1 MLVAPWR
8 TRKAREPNGIPGARR
23 ATILPMCRMIA
34 APLGLSGRLLI
45 DPFLR
50 MAQGLN
56 MLNERN
62 TKLGEWTHV
71 HGWGAVYEEAG
82 QLRAVRS
89 TEACWDDSLLRT
101 LRDRR
106 VFLLHARKASAG
118 GKTLE
123 NTHPFECEIA
133 GARWFF
139 CHNGTVRDPLPD
151 PLTPTEGSTDSE
163 KLFGL
168 LQPYIDQDD
177 VLAGLHAV
185 YGGIHA
191 FTSLNSFLLGPDD
204 LWTVCLH
211 TENPDYY
218 TLTLAETDDGPIVS
232 SEPLGELAGDRTAIP
247 NGTAL
252 RIDRWSGAIEMYTL
266 D

>member
-1 MLVAPWR
+1 
-8 TRKAREPNGIPGARR
+8 
-23 ATILPMCRMIA
+23 MCRMIA

-62 TKLGEWTHV
+62 TEFGKITHGD
-71 HGWGAVYEEAG
+71 GWGAVYEDEG
-82 QLRAVRS
+82 RMKSLRGLRP
-89 TEACWDDSLLRT
+89 CWDDPAIKTLL
-101 LRDRR
+101 DKS
-106 VFLLHARKASAG
+106 VILLHARRKSAG
-118 GKTLE
+118 SVVLE
-123 NTHPFECEIA
+123 DTHPFEREIA

-163 KLFGL
+163 RLFGL

-232 SEPLGELAGDRTAIP
+232 SEPLNELAREQTTIL
-247 NGTAL
+247 NGTVL
-252 RIDRWSGAIEMYTL
+252 RIDRWSGAIEMCTL